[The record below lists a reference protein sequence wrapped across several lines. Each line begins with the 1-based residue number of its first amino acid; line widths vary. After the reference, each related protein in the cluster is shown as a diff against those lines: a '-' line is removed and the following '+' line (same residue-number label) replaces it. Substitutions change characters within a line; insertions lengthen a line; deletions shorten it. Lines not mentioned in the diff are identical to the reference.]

1 MKAIKHKCEG
11 CGKNKIFRAD
21 QKYCSKD
28 CNLSSFSAKVKK
40 VVQPVQPL
48 SQESQVEIELQ
59 KVRDK
64 KEGKDEQI
72 KILQER
78 VTELEAENAVFTN
91 LEDAAPQIIDIAPKV
106 ASGKSESAAVFVWSD
121 WHIEERVYP
130 EQVSNKNEYSLAIAD
145 RRFLNLL
152 HGGMAWYKIES
163 QKTSIKTIILALLGD
178 FITGSIHED
187 LAEGNQLAP
196 ADAIH
201 KAYSMIV
208 SGIQYMLE
216 NTPKDVSFV
225 IPCHSGNHGRMTKEQ
240 RIATESGNSL
250 EYFMY
255 LMLRDYFDDEKR
267 IRFVVQPGYHSYVRF
282 FEGAFETR
290 FHHGHQINYQGGVG
304 GITIPV
310 NKAISQWNKA
320 RFVNL
325 DVFGHFHT
333 RFDGGNFIANGAMI
347 GYNAYAVSI
356 KASFEKPSQTFFLIN
371 REYGEKTVVAPIF
384 VEG

>member
-267 IRFVVQPGYHSYVRF
+267 IRFVVQPGYNSYVRF